1 MVWVSNEGQVT
12 TWTNTR
18 GESINSLAPFWKFA
32 GVTHSGGATGVTSY
46 PQVRFGNVAGHREYV
61 TYPNY
66 DGVGDDYTV
75 AFSGTGGKYPLP
87 SGETS
92 PDALVMKLWFQTTG
106 TSGGTRQIAD
116 GDRYCDMRGTGSGEN
131 YNCSLGFISN

>member
-1 MVWVSNEGQVT
+1 MSNEGQVT
-12 TWTNTR
+12 TWTITR

-32 GVTHSGGATGVTSY
+32 GVTHSGAATGVKFY
-46 PQVRFGNVAGHREYV
+46 YQVRFGNVAGHREYV

-75 AFSGTGGKYPLP
+75 AFSGPGGLYPLP
-87 SGETS
+87 SGESS
-92 PDALVMKLWFQTTG
+92 PNALVMKLWFQTSG

-116 GDRYCDMRGTGSGEN
+116 GDRYCDMRGLGSGES
-131 YNCSLGFISN
+131 YNCSLGFSFN